1 MLTVGGS
8 QPIRAISQRHKNKLT
23 LFLKGFEKWLM
34 IMDYQR
40 WLEWTGVGTAIL
52 YSMLIAFNIGAEFI
66 GFVLLLL
73 SSGLI
78 GLWAY
83 FGSHRGIMLLQL
95 FYATAG
101 VIGMIR
107 WL

>member
-1 MLTVGGS
+1 
-8 QPIRAISQRHKNKLT
+8 
-23 LFLKGFEKWLM
+23 
-34 IMDYQR
+34 MDQQR
-40 WLEWTGVGTAIL
+40 WLEWTGVATAIL

-73 SSGLI
+73 SSALI

-83 FGSHRGIMLLQL
+83 FGNHRGIMFLQV

-101 VIGMIR
+101 VVGMIR
-107 WL
+107 WF

>member
-1 MLTVGGS
+1 
-8 QPIRAISQRHKNKLT
+8 
-23 LFLKGFEKWLM
+23 
-34 IMDYQR
+34 MDQQR

-73 SSGLI
+73 SSALI

-83 FGSHRGIMLLQL
+83 LGNHRGIMFLQI
-95 FYATAG
+95 FYATAALVG
-101 VIGMIR
+101 IIR
-107 WL
+107 WY

>member
-1 MLTVGGS
+1 
-8 QPIRAISQRHKNKLT
+8 
-23 LFLKGFEKWLM
+23 
-34 IMDYQR
+34 MDQQR

-73 SSGLI
+73 SSALI

-83 FGSHRGIMLLQL
+83 LGNHRGIMFLQI
-95 FYATAG
+95 FYATAALVG
-101 VIGMIR
+101 IIG
-107 WL
+107 WY

>member
-1 MLTVGGS
+1 M
-8 QPIRAISQRHKNKLT
+8 
-23 LFLKGFEKWLM
+23 M
-34 IMDYQR
+34 IDRQR

-52 YSMLIAFNIGAEFI
+52 YSMLIALNIGAEFI
-66 GFVLLLL
+66 GFSLLLL

-78 GLWAY
+78 GFWAY
-83 FGSHRGIMLLQL
+83 LGRHCGIMFLQL

-101 VIGMIR
+101 CIGMAR

>member
-1 MLTVGGS
+1 MLRY
-8 QPIRAISQRHKNKLT
+8 IFR
-23 LFLKGFEKWLM
+23 KWLLM
-34 IMDYQR
+34 IEQQQ

-52 YSMLIAFNIGAEFI
+52 YSMLIALNIGAEFI
-66 GFVLLLL
+66 GFCLLLL

-83 FGSHRGIMLLQL
+83 FGRHRGIMFLQL

-101 VIGMIR
+101 LIGMAR
-107 WL
+107 WV

>member
-1 MLTVGGS
+1 
-8 QPIRAISQRHKNKLT
+8 
-23 LFLKGFEKWLM
+23 M
-34 IMDYQR
+34 IDRQR

-52 YSMLIAFNIGAEFI
+52 YSILIALNIGAEFV
-66 GFVLLLL
+66 GFFLLLL

-83 FGSHRGIMLLQL
+83 FGRHRGIMFLQL

-101 VIGMIR
+101 FIGMIR
-107 WL
+107 WF